1 LVVCFIN
8 FSDFENVSSNDIGPL
23 LKLNALSIPLSFK
36 SFSSTSTDPPIKI
49 TGTLYFLAHFAM
61 PIGALP

>member
-1 LVVCFIN
+1 MLLVMEKCFTIFLVVCFIN

-36 SFSSTSTDPPIKI
+36 SFSSTSTDPPIK
-49 TGTLYFLAHFAM
+49 
-61 PIGALP
+61 